1 MYYMENLKSLK
12 EKLNWFNKDS
22 SHYAT
27 FDLYNTL
34 KPSSIDETIENL
46 WNKLSTIYLINCSP
60 FMIEDWKDYPEIH
73 DILKRYENK
82 AEWRSLDLIIWEYN
96 EDTMNDMFIKTEELR
111 KQYEW
116 PWIEV
121 DEPKKF
127 IHMIGYYWWTSW
139 RTIQSI
145 IEKFKKFFPDKI
157 KILTPDKG

>member
-1 MYYMENLKSLK
+1 MDTSEYIN
-12 EKLNWFNKDS
+12 EKLIWFNKDS
-22 SHYAT
+22 SHDAT

-34 KPSSIDETIENL
+34 KPSSIDETIEKL

-60 FMIEDWKDYPEIH
+60 FMIEEWKDNSEIQE
-73 DILKRYENK
+73 ILKRYEQK
-82 AEWRSLDLIIWEYN
+82 AEWRSLELLIWEYN
-96 EDTMNDMFIKTEELR
+96 EESMNDMLIKTEEL
-111 KQYEW
+111 KKLYEW
-116 PWIEV
+116 SRIEV

-157 KILTPDKG
+157 KTLTPDKG